1 MPSWQGAARVRAA
14 AVLES
19 PVACKKRS
27 SDRAHVS
34 PQLLRTTR
42 GAELCPHTFL
52 KFWTRANHRPF
63 PRPNGGVNKCEQ
75 LG

>member
-42 GAELCPHTFL
+42 GAELCPHTFSEIL
-52 KFWTRANHRPF
+52 DTCKSQPF
-63 PRPNGGVNKCEQ
+63 PPPKGGEQ
-75 LG
+75 V